1 MSDPKALILTADRYW
16 SPTSRQALMVS
27 ALKVLHDQLALG
39 SNMVRLFW
47 VPNTSQMPQR
57 VLPGLGHENLPPRE
71 KDGPHFPL
79 PAQGA
84 GGQVQMETVSYLMED
99 FLDIS

>member
-1 MSDPKALILTADRYW
+1 
-16 SPTSRQALMVS
+16 
-27 ALKVLHDQLALG
+27 
-39 SNMVRLFW
+39 
-47 VPNTSQMPQR
+47 MPQR

-84 GGQVQMETVSYLMED
+84 CGQVQMETVSYLMED
-99 FLDIS
+99 FLEIS